1 MKIAMIAQVLEII
14 VLERQ
19 ISNQE
24 ELSDEA
30 LEMRK
35 TDTTLLVQVLTTM
48 LLGKRRGLSTQ
59 YEPKLAIRVVV

>member
-1 MKIAMIAQVLEII
+1 MQLAMIAQVLETI
-14 VLERQ
+14 VLERE

-35 TDTTLLVQVLTTM
+35 TDTTLLAQELTTM
-48 LLGKRRGLSTQ
+48 LLGNMRGLSTQ